1 MIRYFKLDKG
11 IMGLEFIEQSSN
23 QNYHAKVVPMDDA
36 YVIHMMENNPYP
48 KVNLISNFVNEYKP
62 RKLIIDFTAV
72 ETYIENKV
80 IEEFESKIK
89 NVELKIL
96 TANITNNKY
105 KSHRFFP
112 VHAFQLIDTFQNYL
126 ETINN
131 IHRFNLN
138 SKKRLKK
145 YLFLNHHL
153 RTERFKI
160 YESLYNNNRL
170 EHGLVSFCWNM
181 EHEEFNPQ
189 WYSINTNDIEYI
201 KNSNAYKSLPLELDG
216 LNSNKSNYFEVKNQ
230 IQNPRFFS
238 PPNTNITHYFNTYFE
253 IITEGF
259 SSTTPFHTHVDRTNL
274 LHYSEKIYK
283 PILFGVPFCFWGPEN
298 TLEEFK
304 KHFGMTFNCPL
315 YYCNVGYDLNEFC
328 NKVNELSNLSYLELH
343 KLYYDY
349 FDEIMNNQQ
358 ILISYI
364 KNLHI

>member
-1 MIRYFKLDKG
+1 MIRYFKY
-11 IMGLEFIEQSSN
+11 ENAECIEQN
-23 QNYHAKVVPMDDA
+23 RNYNYHIKVVPMDNIFI
-36 YVIHMMENNPYP
+36 IHMMDGNAYP
-48 KVNLISNFVNEYKP
+48 NVNDIVKFVEEYKP
-62 RKLIIDFTAV
+62 LKLIIDFTST

-80 IEEFESKIK
+80 IEEVESKIS
-89 NVELKIL
+89 NIELRIL
-96 TANITNNKY
+96 TVNITNNKY

-112 VHAFQLIDTFQNYL
+112 VHAFQLIDTFQNYF
-126 ETINN
+126 ETISN
-131 IHRFNLN
+131 IQRSNLN
-138 SKKRLKK
+138 TKKRLKK

-160 YESLYNNNRL
+160 YESLYNNNKL
-170 EHGLVSFCWNM
+170 DDGLVSFCWNM
-181 EHEEFNPQ
+181 ESKNFNANS
-189 WYSINTNDIEYI
+189 YSVNDIDITYI
-201 KNSNAYKSLPLELDG
+201 KESLAYKTLPLQLDG
-216 LNSNKSNYFEVKNQ
+216 MNDVVVDYHNVKNE
-230 IQNPRFFS
+230 IQNPVFFS

-259 SSTTPFHTHVDRTNL
+259 SSNTPFHDYVDRTNL

-304 KHFGMTFNCPL
+304 KQFGMTFNCPL

-328 NKVNELSNLSYLELH
+328 NKVNELSNLSYLQLH

-349 FDEIMNNQQ
+349 FDEIMNNQK

-364 KNLHI
+364 KNLNI

>member
-1 MIRYFKLDKG
+1 M
-11 IMGLEFIEQSSN
+11 
-23 QNYHAKVVPMDDA
+23 MDG
-36 YVIHMMENNPYP
+36 NPYP
-48 KVNLISNFVNEYKP
+48 NVNDIVTFVEQYKP
-62 RKLIIDFTAV
+62 LKLIIDFTSS

-80 IEEFESKIK
+80 IEEFESKIS
-89 NVELKIL
+89 NIELRIL
-96 TANITNNKY
+96 TVNITNNKY

-112 VHAFQLIDTFQNYL
+112 VHAFQLIDTFQNYF
-126 ETINN
+126 ETISN
-131 IHRFNLN
+131 IQRSNLN
-138 SKKRLKK
+138 TKKRLKK

-160 YESLYNNNRL
+160 YESLYNNNKL
-170 EHGLVSFCWNM
+170 DDGLVSFCWNM
-181 EHEEFNPQ
+181 ESKNFNANS
-189 WYSINTNDIEYI
+189 YSVNDIDITYI
-201 KNSNAYKSLPLELDG
+201 KESLAYKTLPLELDG
-216 LNSNKSNYFEVKNQ
+216 MNDVSVDYYNVKNE
-230 IQNPRFFS
+230 IQNPVFFS

-259 SSTTPFHTHVDRTNL
+259 SSNTPFHDYVDRTNL

-349 FDEIMNNQQ
+349 FDEIMNNQK

-364 KNLHI
+364 KNLSI

>member
-1 MIRYFKLDKG
+1 MIRYFKAQKG
-11 IMGLEFIEQSSN
+11 ILGLEFVEQSRN
-23 QNYHAKVVPMDDA
+23 ENYHIKIVPMDGVF
-36 YVIHMMENNPYP
+36 VIHMMENNPYP
-48 KVNLISNFVNEYKP
+48 SVDEIVKFVEKYKP
-62 RKLIIDFTAV
+62 NKLIIDFTSV

-80 IEEFESKIK
+80 IEEFESKLNNI
-89 NVELKIL
+89 ELRIL
-96 TANITNNKY
+96 TVNITNNKY

-112 VHAFQLIDTFQNYL
+112 VHAFQLIDTFQNYI

-131 IHRFNLN
+131 IHRSNLN
-138 SKKRLKK
+138 TKKRLKK

-170 EHGLVSFCWNM
+170 EDGLVSFCWNM
-181 EHEEFNPQ
+181 DIDGFNPK
-189 WYSINTNDIEYI
+189 WYSITKDDVEYI
-201 KNSNAYKSLPLELDG
+201 KTSNAYKSLPLELDG
-216 LNSNKSNYFEVKNQ
+216 MNDIKPNYEHVKNE
-230 IQNPRFFS
+230 IQNPVFFS

-259 SSTTPFHTHVDRTNL
+259 SSNTPFHDYVDRTNL

-349 FDEIMNNQQ
+349 FDEIMNNQR

-364 KNLHI
+364 KNLSI